1 MNKVNKAYKHIT
13 TFLLQPHSRDEFLDE
28 HIAIALYNPPMSLYI
43 FAGGHGYFKATVS
56 LNREELWIE
65 EGYKYEK

>member
-1 MNKVNKAYKHIT
+1 
-13 TFLLQPHSRDEFLDE
+13 
-28 HIAIALYNPPMSLYI
+28 MSLYI